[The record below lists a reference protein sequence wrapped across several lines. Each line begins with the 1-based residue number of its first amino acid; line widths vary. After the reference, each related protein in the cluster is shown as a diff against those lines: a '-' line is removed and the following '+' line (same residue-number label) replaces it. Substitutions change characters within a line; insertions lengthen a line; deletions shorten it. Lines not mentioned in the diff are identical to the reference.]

1 MLSLLSE
8 VDAAVWECSRVRH
21 FWEAIIQKYFDQ
33 AFLTITTFQMLWNE
47 IGPLVSQV
55 CRPIAQSHM
64 TFFDAL
70 GGIYSQNAFPSP
82 IIRINSF
89 LHASKTTS
97 YKHKNFFAN

>member
-1 MLSLLSE
+1 MT
-8 VDAAVWECSRVRH
+8 DFA
-21 FWEAIIQKYFDQ
+21 Q

-55 CRPIAQSHM
+55 LPSHRAKSHD
-64 TFFDAL
+64 FFDAL

-89 LHASKTTS
+89 LHVSKTTS
-97 YKHKNFFAN
+97 YKHKNLFCELRDFYLKFGVSNTRFSCDTSK